1 MGKILVI
8 AAREYRAIVGTKAFL
23 IAIVMMPI
31 LMGGGIAAQ
40 ILLQHKLGPAERKIM
55 VLDSSGVMFEQLAQ
69 AAQERDK
76 AILGGNK
83 EIIGPRYV
91 LETSPALTITEEMR
105 YDLSEQVRKGLID
118 AFVEIPADIEKL
130 PSGDKY
136 PGVKFYAEN
145 AAVSDELHWF
155 QGKINDI
162 VHVSRLKEAKIDPD
176 LVARA
181 TSWVNVEPLGLVNR
195 SKTGQFSKPR
205 ESNLEESIFL
215 PFGMMMLMFMVIFLG
230 AQPMMESVLEE
241 KSQRI
246 AEVLLGSANAFQLM
260 VGKLIGGVGGSLT
273 VVAAYAAGGS
283 VLAWYYNTFRLVP
296 LRIVPWFIIYQVLA
310 VMLFGSIFMAVG
322 AAVNQLKEAQS
333 MLMPI
338 WLLLM
343 FPLFVW
349 LQVVRDPMGS
359 FATWISLIPPA
370 TSLMMV
376 LRMGSTAAVPLWQ
389 ALLGI
394 VVMLAATL
402 VCIFAAARVFRIG
415 ILAQGKTPKMSE
427 LIRWAIRG

>member
-1 MGKILVI
+1 MGKIFVI

-23 IAIVMMPI
+23 IAIIMMPV

-40 ILLQHKLGPAERKIM
+40 ILLQHRLGPTERKIM
-55 VLDSSGVMFEQLAQ
+55 VLDSSGVMFDKLAKE
-69 AAQERDK
+69 AELRNNE
-76 AILGGNK
+76 ILDNGK
-83 EIIGPRYV
+83 QIGPRYV
-91 LETSPALTITEEMR
+91 LTTSPALTVTEEMR
-105 YDLSEQVRKGLID
+105 YDLSEQVRNRQID
-118 AFVEIPADIEKL
+118 AFVEIPADVEKL
-130 PSGDKY
+130 PTGDEQPK
-136 PGVKFYAEN
+136 VKFYAEN
-145 AAVSDELHWF
+145 AAVSDELHWI

-162 VHVSRLKEAKIDPD
+162 VHASRLRQAKIDPD
-176 LVARA
+176 LVAKA
-181 TSWVNVEPLGLVNR
+181 TAWINVEPLGLVSR
-195 SKTGQFSKPR
+195 TTTGQFSKPQ

-230 AQPMMESVLEE
+230 AQPMLESVLEE

-260 VGKLIGGVGGSLT
+260 IGKLIGGVGGSLT
-273 VVAAYAAGGS
+273 VVAAYAAGGGA
-283 VLAWYYNTFRLVP
+283 LAWYYEAFRLVP
-296 LRIVPWFIIYQVLA
+296 LRIVPWFIIYQVLS

-322 AAVNQLKEAQS
+322 AAANQLKEAQS
-333 MLMPI
+333 MLLPI
-338 WLLLM
+338 WMLMM
-343 FPLFVW
+343 FPIFVW

-359 FATWISLIPPA
+359 FATWISFIPPA

-389 ALLGI
+389 PFAGI

-402 VCIFAAARVFRIG
+402 VCVLAAARIFRIG

>member
-23 IAIVMMPI
+23 IAIIMMPI

-40 ILLQHKLGPAERKIM
+40 ILLQHRLGPTERKIM
-55 VLDSSGVMFEQLAQ
+55 VLDSSGVMFDKLAK
-69 AAQERDK
+69 AAQKRDK
-76 AILGGNK
+76 EILDNGK
-83 EIIGPRYV
+83 QIGPRYV
-91 LETSPALTITEEMR
+91 LETSPALTVSEEMR

-118 AFVEIPADIEKL
+118 AFVEIPADVDKL
-130 PSGDKY
+130 PSGDKQ
-136 PGVKFYAEN
+136 PQVKFYAEN
-145 AAVSDELHWF
+145 AVVSDEMHWI

-162 VHVSRLKEAKIDPD
+162 VRASRLEEAKIDPD

-181 TSWVNVEPLGLVNR
+181 TAWVNVEPLGLVSARKPASSANR
-195 SKTGQFSKPR
+195 R
-205 ESNLEESIFL
+205 RAIWRRRIFL
-215 PFGMMMLMFMVIFLG
+215 PFGMMMLMFMVIFLA

-273 VVAAYAAGGS
+273 VVAAYAAGGCA
-283 VLAWYYNTFRLVP
+283 LAWYYEAFRLVP
-296 LRIVPWFIIYQVLA
+296 LRIVPWFIVYQVLA

-338 WLLLM
+338 WLLMM
-343 FPLFVW
+343 FPIFVW
-349 LQVVRDPMGS
+349 FQVVRDPMGS
-359 FATWISLIPPA
+359 FATWLSFIPPA

-389 ALLGI
+389 ALAGI
-394 VVMLAATL
+394 VIMLAATL
-402 VCIFAAARVFRIG
+402 VCVFAAARVFRIG

>member
-8 AAREYRAIVGTKAFL
+8 AVREYRAIVGTKAFL
-23 IAIVMMPI
+23 IAIIMMPI
-31 LMGGGIAAQ
+31 LMGGGIAVQ
-40 ILLQHKLGPAERKIM
+40 ILLQHRLGPTERKIM
-55 VLDSSGVMFEQLAQ
+55 VLDSSGVMFDKLAQ
-69 AAQERDK
+69 AAQKRDNE
-76 AILGGNK
+76 ILDKGK
-83 EIIGPRYV
+83 QIGPRYV
-91 LETSPALTITEEMR
+91 LQASPAAMVTEEMR

-118 AFVEIPADIEKL
+118 AFVEIPAAVDKL
-130 PSGDKY
+130 SSGDKQ

-145 AAVSDELHWF
+145 AAVSDEWHWF
-155 QGKINDI
+155 QGTINDI
-162 VHVSRLKEAKIDPD
+162 VHASRLHQAKIDPD

-181 TSWVNVEPLGLVNR
+181 TAWVNVEPLGLVER
-195 SKTGQFSKPR
+195 SKAGQFSKPR
-205 ESNLEESIFL
+205 ESKIEETIFL
-215 PFGMMMLMFMVIFLG
+215 PFGMMMLMFMVVFLA
-230 AQPMMESVLEE
+230 AQPMLESVLEE

-246 AEVLLGSANAFQLM
+246 AEVLLGSANSFQLM
-260 VGKLIGGVGGSLT
+260 IGKLIGGVGGSLT
-273 VVAAYAAGGS
+273 IVVAYAAGGCA
-283 VLAWYYNTFRLVP
+283 LAWYYDAIHMVP
-296 LRIVPWFIIYQVLA
+296 LRIVPWFIVFQILS

-338 WLLLM
+338 WLLMM

-349 LQVVRDPMGS
+349 FQVVRDPMGS
-359 FATWISLIPPA
+359 FATWISFVPPA

-389 ALLGI
+389 PLLGI

-402 VCIFAAARVFRIG
+402 VCIFAAARIFRIG

>member
-40 ILLQHKLGPAERKIM
+40 ILLQHRLGPTERKIM
-55 VLDSSGVMFEQLAQ
+55 VLDCSGVMFDKLAK
-69 AAQERDK
+69 AAQQRDK
-76 AILGGNK
+76 EILDNGK
-83 EIIGPRYV
+83 QIGPRYV
-91 LETSPALTITEEMR
+91 LENSPALTVTEEMR
-105 YDLSEQVRKGLID
+105 YDLSEQVRKGQIN
-118 AFVEIPADIEKL
+118 AFVEIPADVDKL
-130 PSGDKY
+130 PSGDEQPK
-136 PGVKFYAEN
+136 VKFYAEN
-145 AAVSDELHWF
+145 SAVSDELQWL
-155 QGKINDI
+155 QGKINEI
-162 VHVSRLKEAKIDPD
+162 VHKSRLKEAKIDPD

-181 TSWVNVEPLGLVNR
+181 TAWIKVEPLGLVSR
-195 SKTGQFSKPR
+195 SKAGQFSKPQ
-205 ESNLEESIFL
+205 ESKLEETIFL
-215 PFGMMMLMFMVIFLG
+215 PFGMMMLMFMVVFLA
-230 AQPMMESVLEE
+230 AQPMLESVLEE

-273 VVAAYAAGGS
+273 VVAAYAAGGCA
-283 VLAWYYNTFRLVP
+283 LAWYYEAFRLVP
-296 LRIVPWFIIYQVLA
+296 LRVVPWFIIYQVLS

-338 WLLLM
+338 WLLMM
-343 FPLFVW
+343 FPIFVW
-349 LQVVRDPMGS
+349 FQVVRDPMGS
-359 FATWISLIPPA
+359 FATWISFIPPA

-376 LRMGSTAAVPLWQ
+376 LRMGSTAAVPVWQ
-389 ALLGI
+389 PLAGI
-394 VVMLAATL
+394 VIMLAATL
-402 VCIFAAARVFRIG
+402 CCVFAAARVFRIG

>member
-1 MGKILVI
+1 M
-8 AAREYRAIVGTKAFL
+8 GTKAFL
-23 IAIVMMPI
+23 IAIIMMPI

-40 ILLQHKLGPAERKIM
+40 IFLQKRLGPSERKIV
-55 VLDSSGVMFEQLAQ
+55 VLDGTVALFNKLA
-69 AAQERDK
+69 AAAMERNENQIFDIK
-76 AILGGNK
+76 TGKQIS
-83 EIIGPRYV
+83 PRYI
-91 LETSPALTITEEMR
+91 LQAGPAGAVTEETR
-105 YDLSEQVRKGLID
+105 FDLSEQVRRRQID
-118 AFVEIPADIEKL
+118 AFVEIPPGIEKM
-130 PSGDKY
+130 PSGAEK
-136 PGVKFYAEN
+136 GLKVEFYAEN
-145 AAVSDELHWF
+145 AAVSDEKGWF
-155 QGKINDI
+155 QWQIGDMVRKL
-162 VHVSRLKEAKIDPD
+162 RLEESKIDPQ
-176 LVARA
+176 LVAKA
-181 TSWVNVEPLGLVNR
+181 SAPVEVDAMGLVER

-230 AQPMMESVLEE
+230 AQPMLESVLEE

-246 AEVLLGSANAFQLM
+246 AEVLLGSANAFHLM
-260 VGKLIGGVGGSLT
+260 IGKLIGGVGGSLT
-273 VVAAYAAGGS
+273 VVAAYAAGGCA
-283 VLAWYYNTFRLVP
+283 LAWHYDAFRLVP
-296 LRIVPWFIIYQVLA
+296 LRIVPWFIVYQVLA

-338 WLLLM
+338 WLLMM

-359 FATWISLIPPA
+359 FATWISFIPPA

-376 LRMGSTAAVPLWQ
+376 LRMGSTASVPLWQ
-389 ALLGI
+389 PLAGI

-402 VCIFAAARVFRIG
+402 VCVFAAARVFRIG

-427 LIRWAIRG
+427 LIRWAFKG

>member
-1 MGKILVI
+1 MGKLFVI

-23 IAIVMMPI
+23 IAITLMPI

-40 ILLQHKLGPAERKIM
+40 ILLRNRLGPAERKIM
-55 VLDSSGVMFEQLAQ
+55 VLDSSGVMFDKLAK

-76 AILGGNK
+76 EILDNGK
-83 EIIGPRYV
+83 QIIGPRYV
-91 LETSPALTITEEMR
+91 LQTSPAAMVTEEMR

-118 AFVEIPADIEKL
+118 GFVEIPAGIDKL
-130 PSGDKY
+130 PSGDKQ
-136 PGVKFYAEN
+136 PEVKYYAEN
-145 AAVSDELHWF
+145 ASLSDERHWF
-155 QGKINDI
+155 QGKINDF
-162 VHVSRLKEAKIDPD
+162 VRVSRLREAKIDPD

-181 TSWVNVEPLGLVNR
+181 TSWINVEPFGLVSR
-195 SKTGQFSKPR
+195 SQTGQISKAQ
-205 ESNLEESIFL
+205 ESNLEQSIFL
-215 PFGMMMLMFMVIFLG
+215 PFGMMMLMFMVVFLA
-230 AQPMMESVLEE
+230 AQPMLESVLEE

-246 AEVLLGSANAFQLM
+246 AEVLLGSANSFQLM
-260 VGKLIGGVGGSLT
+260 IGKLIGGVGGSLT
-273 VVAAYAAGGS
+273 IVVTYAIGGCA
-283 VLAWYYNTFRLVP
+283 LAWYYDTLQLVP
-296 LRIVPWFIIYQVLA
+296 LRIVPWFIVFQVLA

-349 LQVVRDPMGS
+349 FQVVRDPMGS
-359 FATWISLIPPA
+359 FATWISFVPPG

-376 LRMGSTAAVPLWQ
+376 LRMSSTAAVPLWQ
-389 ALLGI
+389 PLAGI

-402 VCIFAAARVFRIG
+402 VCLFAAARIFRIG